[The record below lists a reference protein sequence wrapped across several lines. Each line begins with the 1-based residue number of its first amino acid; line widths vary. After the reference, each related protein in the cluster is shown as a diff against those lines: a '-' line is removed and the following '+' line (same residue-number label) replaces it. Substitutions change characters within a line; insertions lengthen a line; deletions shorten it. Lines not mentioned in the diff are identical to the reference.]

1 MNGAA
6 PAPRRRVLVVDDDR
20 LMVRAIVRILERGP
34 YEITTTSSPEEA
46 LTLVRENGFDV
57 VVTDVIMPQ
66 MTGIDL
72 LRSIRSYDLDVP
84 VILATGRPSIETA
97 VEAVSLGA
105 FQYLMK
111 PLDDGALLKA
121 VDRASNLHLLAKLD
135 RDALEAKGASSKH
148 PSDRAGLAA
157 SFDRALESMWIA
169 FQPIIDVRRRTVFAY
184 EALMRSD
191 DPALPNPGQLL
202 DAAERLDRLSD
213 LGRRVRDLA
222 AKGFEAAPAGV
233 HLFVNLHP
241 RDLMDPSLLETAAPL
256 SRIADR
262 VVLEITERA
271 PLDGIRDTRASI
283 GALRGHGFR
292 LAVDDLGAGY
302 AGLSSFVALEP
313 EFVKLDMSLVRDIHE
328 SPIRERLVTSMTTL
342 CRDMGIEVIAEGVEN
357 AQESARILN
366 AGCNLVQ
373 GFFFARP
380 ERELLPGKF

>member
-1 MNGAA
+1 MNGPT
-6 PAPRRRVLVVDDDR
+6 PAPRSRVLVVDDDR
-20 LMVRAIVRILERGP
+20 LMVRAIARILERGP
-34 YEITTTSSPEEA
+34 YDITTTSSPEEA

-57 VVTDVIMPQ
+57 VVTDVLMPK

-72 LRSIRSYDLDVP
+72 LRSIRNYDLDVP

-111 PLDDGALLKA
+111 PLDDDALLKA
-121 VDRASNLHLLAKLD
+121 VDRASKLHLLAKLE
-135 RDALEAKGASSKH
+135 RDALVAKGAASKH

-191 DPALPNPGQLL
+191 DPTLPNPGQLL

-213 LGRRVRDLA
+213 LGGRVRELA
-222 AKGFEAAPAGV
+222 AKGFEAAAAGV

-241 RDLMDPSLLETAAPL
+241 RDLMDPSLLEAAAPL

-283 GALRGHGFR
+283 GALRSRGYR

-357 AQESARILN
+357 SQESARILN

-380 ERELLPGKF
+380 ERKLLPAKF

>member
-1 MNGAA
+1 MNGPT
-6 PAPRRRVLVVDDDR
+6 PAPRPRVLVVDDDR
-20 LMVRAIVRILERGP
+20 LMVRAIARVLDRGT
-34 YEITTTSSPEEA
+34 YDITTTSSPEEA
-46 LTLVRENGFDV
+46 LTLIRENGFDV
-57 VVTDVIMPQ
+57 VVSDVLMPR
-66 MTGIDL
+66 MTGIEL
-72 LRSIRSYDLDVP
+72 LRSIRTYDLDVP

-111 PLDDGALLKA
+111 PLDDDALLKA
-121 VDRASNLHLLAKLD
+121 VERASKLHQLAKLE

-169 FQPIIDVRRRTVFAY
+169 FQPILDVRRHTVFAY
-184 EALMRSD
+184 EALMRSE
-191 DPALPNPGQLL
+191 DPTLPSPGQLL
-202 DAAERLDRLSD
+202 DAAERLGRLSE
-213 LGRRVRDLA
+213 LGCRVRELA
-222 AKGFEAAPAGV
+222 AKGFDAAPAGV

-241 RDLMDPSLLETAAPL
+241 LDLTDPSLLEAGAPL

-283 GALRGHGFR
+283 GVLRSRGFR

-342 CRDMGIEVIAEGVEN
+342 CHDMGIEVIAEGVET
-357 AQESARILN
+357 AQENARILN

-380 ERELLPGKF
+380 ERALVPPKF